1 MANEVALI
9 PYQTIERMADAAAKS
24 GLFGVKNKDQALA
37 LMMVAQ
43 AEGMHPALA
52 ARDYH
57 IINGKGALKADTMLA
72 RFQQSGGKVDWK
84 DYTDAKV
91 TGVFSHPQAGS
102 VTIQWTIE
110 QAKAIGLT
118 SKDTWKNYPRA
129 MLRARCIS
137 EGVRTCFPGVA
148 VGTYTVEEVQ
158 DMEPTNIT
166 PEHRVENTAQTAS
179 GSATSLT
186 GDEVAEH
193 LSAMAEAAGIDAL
206 ASAYAA
212 ALKHANDARDG
223 HAKALFVAAKDAR
236 KTELMQPIST
246 EATI

>member
-166 PEHRVENTAQTAS
+166 PEQRVEAAVQTAS
-179 GSATSLT
+179 NSGTALTTEERAEHMKAILSALDTVELARAFAAAWTHAKGAKDKAAQDEFKEAYDHRKESLT
-186 GDEVAEH
+186 
-193 LSAMAEAAGIDAL
+193 
-206 ASAYAA
+206 
-212 ALKHANDARDG
+212 
-223 HAKALFVAAKDAR
+223 
-236 KTELMQPIST
+236 PISSEV
-246 EATI
+246 EA